1 MEKMFYLTESLYDS
15 WTESMNVSIVMQSPD
30 ISVLQKKLHE
40 LYESSV
46 ADDDN
51 EIVNGIYNPN
61 GWAGDAY
68 ERQCWDADSY
78 LDDEDD
84 ERNKPRSV
92 LWPPAE
98 RKDNLSLFHC
108 TYQIIPQE

>member
-51 EIVNGIYNPN
+51 YCVNGIFNPN
-61 GWAGDAY
+61 NWET
-68 ERQCWDADSY
+68 ERFYKDQCWYAGVDA
-78 LDDEDD
+78 
-84 ERNKPRSV
+84 

-98 RKDNLSLFHC
+98 RKDNLSLHRC
-108 TYQIIPQE
+108 TYQIIPKE